1 MANSLPARQ
10 FGILLWKSY
19 IIRKRHYLWTFL
31 ELVLPVLIA
40 SLSIIANSGG
50 KAGTTIE
57 DPIRYRPIPVG
68 KSLRSY
74 YTLLYT
80 PVNEFTLNLMSRITE
95 KVDCK
100 GVETPEELDA
110 LVKAE
115 IPFTISDS
123 VEKLLLGLQ
132 ENETIAGVI
141 FHLPEND
148 GDYGGSG
155 IDLGNDT
162 FLPHNL
168 RYTLRVR
175 DFELQSDAYPK
186 KQDFGPFPNADHYI
200 KKNFVAI
207 QSLVN
212 FAYLQMLSE
221 KLFPEPDTLPFA
233 IPELRDLRAQRFPY
247 PKYIKHPRF
256 KVSIISR
263 FFAGTGKL
271 NTLQLT
277 MEYCTVL
284 GFVVMIVLLIKGK
297 WIHFVQ
303 QNKKDNFDFLLS
315 RRHRRREGEPSPS
328 DAPSDGSFRLHLL
341 WLQLY
346 QHLHRHG
353 HPGRPTDAHVLRR
366 TGGTTQG
373 RISFPRLHPAGTLL
387 GSVYYLC
394 HGDCRLLQEANQCH
408 DYRFHRLAVCPG
420 GTGNAL

>member
-1 MANSLPARQ
+1 MVASLPARQ

-31 ELVLPVLIA
+31 ELVLPVFIA

-57 DPIRYRPIPVG
+57 DPIRYRPVPVG

-80 PVNEFTLNLMSRITE
+80 PVNEFTVNMMSRISE

-100 GVETPEELDA
+100 PVDTPEELDA
-110 LVKAE
+110 LIKAE

-148 GDYGGSG
+148 GDYGGEG
-155 IDLGNDT
+155 IDLGNNT
-162 FLPHNL
+162 YLPHNL

-175 DFELQSDAYPK
+175 DFELQSDPYPK

-221 KLFPEPDTLPFA
+221 KLFPEPEQPLPFA
-233 IPELRDLRAQRFPY
+233 IPELRDLRAQRYPY

-297 WIHFVQ
+297 HCLPDSFVW
-303 QNKKDNFDFLLS
+303 NLK
-315 RRHRRREGEPSPS
+315 
-328 DAPSDGSFRLHLL
+328 
-341 WLQLY
+341 
-346 QHLHRHG
+346 
-353 HPGRPTDAHVLRR
+353 
-366 TGGTTQG
+366 
-373 RISFPRLHPAGTLL
+373 
-387 GSVYYLC
+387 
-394 HGDCRLLQEANQCH
+394 
-408 DYRFHRLAVCPG
+408 
-420 GTGNAL
+420 

>member
-1 MANSLPARQ
+1 MATTHSLPIRQ

-19 IIRKRHYLWTFL
+19 IIRRRHYLWTFL
-31 ELVLPVLIA
+31 ELILPVFIA

-50 KAGTTIE
+50 KGGTSIE

-74 YTLLYT
+74 YTLLYS
-80 PVNEFTLNLMSRITE
+80 PVNEFTMNLMSRISE
-95 KVDCK
+95 KVDTR
-100 GVETPEELDA
+100 GVESPEELDA
-110 LVKAE
+110 LIRAE

-141 FHLPEND
+141 FHLPD
-148 GDYGGSG
+148 MDSMDSGYSGGSGGNIVSNG

-162 FLPHNL
+162 YLPHHF

-175 DFELQSDAYPK
+175 DFELQSDPYPK

-200 KKNFVAI
+200 KKNFIAI

-212 FAYLQMLSE
+212 YAYLQMLSE
-221 KLFPEPDTLPFA
+221 KLYPDPENLPFQ

-284 GFVVMIVLLIKGK
+284 GYVVMIVLLIKGK
-297 WIHFVQ
+297 I
-303 QNKKDNFDFLLS
+303 NIMI
-315 RRHRRREGEPSPS
+315 E
-328 DAPSDGSFRLHLL
+328 
-341 WLQLY
+341 
-346 QHLHRHG
+346 
-353 HPGRPTDAHVLRR
+353 
-366 TGGTTQG
+366 
-373 RISFPRLHPAGTLL
+373 
-387 GSVYYLC
+387 
-394 HGDCRLLQEANQCH
+394 
-408 DYRFHRLAVCPG
+408 
-420 GTGNAL
+420 

>member
-1 MANSLPARQ
+1 MAASLPVRQ

-19 IIRKRHYLWTFL
+19 LIRKRHYLWTFL
-31 ELVLPVLIA
+31 ELLLPIFIA

-50 KAGTTIE
+50 KSGTTIE
-57 DPIRYRPIPVG
+57 DPIRYRPVPVG

-80 PVNEFTLNLMSRITE
+80 PANDFTLNLMNRISE
-95 KVDCK
+95 KVDCRP
-100 GVETPEELDA
+100 VDSPEELDA
-110 LVKAE
+110 MIKAE

-141 FHLPEND
+141 FHLPESD
-148 GDYGGSG
+148 GDYGGEG
-155 IDLGNDT
+155 LDFGNGT
-162 FLPHNL
+162 YLPHHL

-212 FAYLQMLSE
+212 WAYLQMLGE
-221 KLFPEPDTLPFA
+221 KLFPDQDSMPFT
-233 IPELRDLRAQRFPY
+233 IPELRDLRAQRYPY

-263 FFAGTGKL
+263 FFAGTNKL

-284 GFVVMIVLLIKGK
+284 GFVVMIVLLIKG
-297 WIHFVQ
+297 
-303 QNKKDNFDFLLS
+303 
-315 RRHRRREGEPSPS
+315 R
-328 DAPSDGSFRLHLL
+328 
-341 WLQLY
+341 
-346 QHLHRHG
+346 
-353 HPGRPTDAHVLRR
+353 
-366 TGGTTQG
+366 
-373 RISFPRLHPAGTLL
+373 
-387 GSVYYLC
+387 
-394 HGDCRLLQEANQCH
+394 
-408 DYRFHRLAVCPG
+408 
-420 GTGNAL
+420 